1 MIFRQMMKVI
11 GEAGIICIIAFSV
24 GVAHKK
30 QNLLLSEQTFPLRFS
45 QV

>member
-24 GVAHKK
+24 GVAHKR
-30 QNLLLSEQTFPLRFS
+30 QDGLPSEQTFPLRLS